1 MTNHMAEVAEM
12 FGVELLEDFC
22 IKNYEGFF
30 RFTESGL
37 QWLIGSPVKW
47 TPVKIPIFK
56 ELLTGVT
63 EIVKLPWKP
72 QTGEL
77 YFTPCIDEEEAD
89 MFTEREWNNTYEDM
103 QFYKF
108 GIVCVSQQEAIDLTR
123 KMLEV
128 ARERDREI
136 YK

>member
-1 MTNHMAEVAEM
+1 MANHMAEVAKM
-12 FGVELLEDFC
+12 FGVEVEEDFC
-22 IKNYEGFF
+22 IKNYAGFF
-30 RFTESGL
+30 RFTEGGL
-37 QWLIGSPVKW
+37 QRLLGSPAKW
-47 TPVKIPIFK
+47 VPVKIPTLK
-56 ELLTGVT
+56 ELLTGVK

-77 YFTPCIDEEEAD
+77 YYTPHIDEKEAD
-89 MFTEREWNNTYEDM
+89 MFTERRWNNTYEDM

-108 GIVCVSQQEAIDLTR
+108 GIVCVSQQEAIDLTM

-128 ARERDREI
+128 ARGWDREI

>member
-1 MTNHMAEVAEM
+1 MANHMEEVAKM
-12 FGVELLEDFC
+12 FGVEVREHFC
-22 IKNYEGFF
+22 IKDYQGFF
-30 RFTESGL
+30 EFTGAGL
-37 QWLIGSPVKW
+37 LWLPGNSAKW
-47 TPVKIPIFK
+47 TLAKPPILK

-63 EIVKLPWKP
+63 EITKLPWKP

-77 YFTPCIDEEEAD
+77 YYTPCIDEKEAD

-108 GIVCVSQQEAIDLTR
+108 GIVCVSQQEAIDLTM

-128 ARERDREI
+128 AREWDREF

>member
-1 MTNHMAEVAEM
+1 MANYMKNVAKLL
-12 FGVELLEDFC
+12 GVEVEEDFC

-30 RFTESGL
+30 RFTEGGL
-37 QWLIGSPVKW
+37 QWLLGSPAKW
-47 TPVKIPIFK
+47 VPVKIPILK

-77 YFTPCIDEEEAD
+77 YYTPYIDEKEAD
-89 MFTEREWNNTYEDM
+89 MFTERHWNNSYEDV

-108 GIVCVSQQEAIDLTR
+108 GIVCKSQQEAIDLTM

-128 ARERDREI
+128 ARGRDREV